1 MKKTK
6 VVCTIGPAS
15 SDVKMLKE
23 MIERGMDVARLNM
36 SHGNHESHQTVV
48 DMIKA
53 LREKLDKPVAILVDT
68 KGPEIRIKQFDGG
81 SVCLERGKMFSLTTS
96 DVVGNDRMVSVTY
109 SKLPQILKMNDT
121 ILLSDGSIELK
132 VISVTKY
139 DVLTRVIEGG
149 ELSNNKSLNLP
160 GIEVDMP
167 YMSPADK
174 KDILFAIENDV
185 EYIAISFVRSAD
197 DVKMVRKFI
206 EENKGSKI
214 KIISKIENKQG
225 IDNIDEIIKH
235 SDGVMVARGDLGV
248 EVDFKKIPI
257 YQKEIIRNCTLQGKI
272 SITATQMLES
282 MICSSRPTRAEIS
295 DVANAVL
302 DGSSAVMLSGETAI
316 GKYVTKSIKTMCD
329 IIEEC
334 EENFAS
340 KINTKDLKID
350 IDDVTE
356 SIAYACT
363 ALSYNSPV
371 KAIIALTLSG
381 KSASDI
387 SVFKPNCPVI
397 ACACDK
403 KVFNQLAMN
412 WGVIPVHVD
421 FYKNSIDD
429 LIEAAK
435 REVLKQ
441 NIASK
446 NDIVVFTAS
455 LPFGKSKVTN
465 LLKVEVL

>member
-160 GIEVDMP
+160 
-167 YMSPADK
+167 
-174 KDILFAIENDV
+174 L
-185 EYIAISFVRSAD
+185 
-197 DVKMVRKFI
+197 
-206 EENKGSKI
+206 
-214 KIISKIENKQG
+214 
-225 IDNIDEIIKH
+225 
-235 SDGVMVARGDLGV
+235 
-248 EVDFKKIPI
+248 
-257 YQKEIIRNCTLQGKI
+257 
-272 SITATQMLES
+272 
-282 MICSSRPTRAEIS
+282 
-295 DVANAVL
+295 
-302 DGSSAVMLSGETAI
+302 
-316 GKYVTKSIKTMCD
+316 
-329 IIEEC
+329 
-334 EENFAS
+334 
-340 KINTKDLKID
+340 
-350 IDDVTE
+350 
-356 SIAYACT
+356 
-363 ALSYNSPV
+363 
-371 KAIIALTLSG
+371 
-381 KSASDI
+381 
-387 SVFKPNCPVI
+387 
-397 ACACDK
+397 
-403 KVFNQLAMN
+403 
-412 WGVIPVHVD
+412 
-421 FYKNSIDD
+421 
-429 LIEAAK
+429 
-435 REVLKQ
+435 
-441 NIASK
+441 
-446 NDIVVFTAS
+446 
-455 LPFGKSKVTN
+455 
-465 LLKVEVL
+465 